1 MKKRITQSELYSEYP
16 HILEHLT
23 GLVKPSVKS
32 TLSHKLIHLVELRA

>member
-23 GLVKPSVKS
+23 GLVKPSFKS
-32 TLSHKLIHLVELRA
+32 TFKS